1 MGTLRHRTLIVA
13 GGVWLALGA
22 AQAGTLEGEAQ
33 LEAKSYANAYLELLP
48 PAQAGDPRAQ
58 FLMGQLS
65 DNGYGPIQLDAAEA
79 ARWYRRS
86 ADQDYGEAQ
95 FALAQAYAFGRGV
108 ASDKDES
115 LRWLRRAAVN
125 NFSPAQLSLAKLL
138 DEGRGM
144 PKNFEEATIWVN
156 RAAELGDAD
165 AQYLFAERL
174 SEGKGIAADRR
185 AAFAWFKRAAAQ
197 GHPAALYRLG
207 RIALKREMTIDENI
221 MAYTLLTLALQRGT
235 DEIKADATRERTELT
250 KSMTPGD
257 VANAMAKV
265 KAWKPVP
272 EVVKV
277 VRQASAPPAKPVE
290 IPERPVAP
298 PAPVQPAET
307 PVAPPAPAPEK
318 AAAMPAPVPSVEPPP
333 PSEGPFVAPPPASSQ
348 PAAPGKRPSAI
359 LQGS

>member
-1 MGTLRHRTLIVA
+1 MRHPALIVA
-13 GGVWLALGA
+13 GGLWLALGA

-79 ARWYRRS
+79 ARWYRKS
-86 ADQDYGEAQ
+86 ADQNYGEAQ

-115 LRWLRRAAVN
+115 LRWLRRSATN
-125 NFSPAQLSLAKLL
+125 NFTPAMLSLAKLL

-144 PKNFEEATIWVN
+144 PKNADEATIWIN

-174 SEGKGIAADRR
+174 SDGKGIAADRH
-185 AAFAWFKRAAAQ
+185 AAYAWFKRAAAQ

-207 RIALKREMTIDENI
+207 RIAPKRDMSIDENI
-221 MAYTLLTLALQRGT
+221 AAYTLLTLALQRGT
-235 DEIKADATRERTELT
+235 DEIKANATRERTELT

-257 VANAMAKV
+257 VAAAMAKV
-265 KAWKPVP
+265 NAWKPVP
-272 EVVKV
+272 EAAKI
-277 VRQASAPPAKPVE
+277 VRQAAVPPAKPVE
-290 IPERPVAP
+290 IPERPAP
-298 PAPVQPAET
+298 PAVPARPAE
-307 PVAPPAPAPEK
+307 APAPAPAPEK
-318 AAAMPAPVPSVEPPP
+318 AAAIPAPIPAPEPSLPA
-333 PSEGPFVAPPPASSQ
+333 EGPFVAPPPASSQ
-348 PAAPGKRPSAI
+348 PAGPGKRPSAI
-359 LQGS
+359 LQGN

>member
-1 MGTLRHRTLIVA
+1 MRHPALIVA
-13 GGVWLALGA
+13 GGLWLALGA

-58 FLMGQLS
+58 FLLGQLS

-79 ARWYRRS
+79 ARWYRKS
-86 ADQDYGEAQ
+86 ADQNYGEAQ
-95 FALAQAYAFGRGV
+95 FALAQAHAFGRGV

-115 LRWLRRAAVN
+115 LRWLRRSATN
-125 NFSPAQLSLAKLL
+125 NFTPAMLSLAKLL
-138 DEGRGM
+138 DEGRGTA
-144 PKNFEEATIWVN
+144 KNPDEATIWVN

-185 AAFAWFKRAAAQ
+185 AAYAWFKRAAAQ

-207 RIALKREMTIDENI
+207 RIALKRDMTIDENI
-221 MAYTLLTLALQRGT
+221 AAYALLTLALQRGA
-235 DEIKADATRERTELT
+235 DEIKAAATRERAEIT

-257 VANAMAKV
+257 VAAAMAKV

-272 EVVKV
+272 EPAKII
-277 VRQASAPPAKPVE
+277 RQAAVPPAKPVE
-290 IPERPVAP
+290 IPERPVP
-298 PAPVQPAET
+298 PAAPAQPAEV
-307 PVAPPAPAPEK
+307 PAPPPPPAPEK
-318 AAAMPAPVPSVEPPP
+318 AAAITAPTPAPEPSPPA
-333 PSEGPFVAPPPASSQ
+333 EGPFVAPPPASSQ
-348 PAAPGKRPSAI
+348 PAGPGKRPSAI